1 MIKNI
6 SILGSTGSIGRNV
19 FKIIDSNKKSF
30 KINLLSANKN
40 YSLICNQIKKYKP
53 KFFIINNLNVYKRVK
68 YKFKNHRVEI
78 FKSFNYKNK
87 NFKSDITISAIPG
100 LAGLEPTI
108 EMIKLS
114 SKVLIANKESVIC
127 GWNLIEKTAKKNNT
141 NIIPVD
147 SEHFSIL
154 ELIKNH
160 KIDEIKKVFLTA
172 SGGPFLNYTYEKL
185 KRAKPKEALNHP
197 KWRMGKKIT
206 VDSSTLMNK
215 ILELIEAEKLFKIPN
230 NKLGI
235 LIHPDSLIHAVIQF
249 KNGLS
254 KMLFHDTSMVIPLA
268 NAIFDNDIDINIFYK
283 KKKKDFTDLN
293 NKPIFKKLDQKIF
306 PIIKIKN
313 RITEHPS
320 TPIIINAANEVLVEH
335 FLKKN
340 IPFLDIS
347 KFIMTI
353 MRDRKYKK
361 YAIRIPLNL
370 REIFQ
375 IDKWARDKIRE
386 IIKKRNG

>member
-127 GWNLIEKTAKKNNT
+127 GWNLIEKTAKRNNT
-141 NIIPVD
+141 IIIPVD

-160 KIDEIKKVFLTA
+160 KIDEIKKVYLTA
-172 SGGPFLNYTYEKL
+172 SGGPFLNYKYNKL
-185 KRAKPKEALNHP
+185 KQVKPKEALNHP

>member
-1 MIKNI
+1 MVKKI
-6 SILGSTGSIGRNV
+6 SILGSTGSIGKNV
-19 FKIIDSNKKSF
+19 FKIIDSSKKSF

-40 YSLICNQIKKYKP
+40 YPLICYQIKKYKP
-53 KFFIINNLNVYKRVK
+53 KYFIINNSNVFKKVK
-68 YKFKNHRVEI
+68 DKFKNHSVKI
-78 FKSFNYKNK
+78 FESFNYNK
-87 NFKSDITISAIPG
+87 RNFKSDITISAIPG

-114 SKVLIANKESVIC
+114 SKILIANKESVIC

-141 NIIPVD
+141 KIIPVD

-230 NKLGI
+230 HKLDI
-235 LIHPDSLIHAVIQF
+235 LIHPESLIHAVIQF

-268 NAIFDNDIDINIFYK
+268 NAIFDNNVDINIFYK
-283 KKKKDFTDLN
+283 KKKKNFTDLI
-293 NKPIFKKLDQKIF
+293 NKPIFMKLDQKIF

-313 RITEHPS
+313 RITEYSS

>member
-1 MIKNI
+1 MVKKI

-19 FKIIDSNKKSF
+19 FKIIDSSRKSF

-53 KFFIINNLNVYKRVK
+53 KFFIINNPNVFKRVK
-68 YKFKNHRVEI
+68 YKFRNHRVKI
-78 FKSFNYKNK
+78 FKTFNYKNK

-127 GWNLIEKTAKKNNT
+127 GWNFIEKTAKKNNT
-141 NIIPVD
+141 IIIPVD

-160 KIDEIKKVFLTA
+160 KIDEIKKVYLTA
-172 SGGPFLNYTYEKL
+172 SGGPFLNYKYNKL
-185 KRAKPKEALNHP
+185 KQVKPKEALNHP

-230 NKLGI
+230 HKLDI
-235 LIHPDSLIHAVIQF
+235 LIHPESLIHAVIQF

-268 NAIFDNDIDINIFYK
+268 NAIFDNNIDINIFYK
-283 KKKKDFTDLN
+283 KKKKNFTDLI
-293 NKPIFKKLDQKIF
+293 NKPIFMKLDQKIF

-313 RITEHPS
+313 RITEYPS

-347 KFIMTI
+347 KFIMII
-353 MRDRKYKK
+353 MRDRKYRK
-361 YAIRIPLNL
+361 YAIKVPLNL

-375 IDKWARDKIRE
+375 IDEWARDKIKE
-386 IIKKRNG
+386 IIKKKNG